1 LSIAHQ
7 THLADGDA
15 EVTVSEAR
23 VLADC
28 AFSAGSGDR
37 GQAGSYILERLRD
50 ILHADAAAIFAW
62 NPAAHRHVLVSN
74 LDYTQ
79 PTLDGLSDPYAD
91 TDPHQR
97 MLSTHQPLRI
107 ADLPYDYRDTE
118 MYQNVIAPM
127 GFRDGMTT
135 CLFAA
140 DGHYV
145 GMVHMSSATRGSFE
159 PRHPTLLNAIAP
171 SIGKLCTLARPRAF
185 PAADESRSAFVDRTG
200 CIQIINHTTT
210 LTVATDPRLTATITA
225 FLDSGKESVVGLW
238 LCAKTWLRVR
248 LDRVNEPL
256 LDSRAVALVTE
267 TDMLLPY
274 GLTEREV
281 DVLTGI
287 AEGLSNREIASS
299 HAISFRTTTT
309 HVERILNKLDERSRT
324 GAAIRAIHEDLVR
337 LSAACLK

>member
-1 LSIAHQ
+1 MSIAHQ

-91 TDPHQR
+91 TEPHQR

-118 MYQNVIAPM
+118 MYQKCHRAH
-127 GFRDGMTT
+127 GFSRRHD
-135 CLFAA
+135 
-140 DGHYV
+140 DV
-145 GMVHMSSATRGSFE
+145 PVRRGW
-159 PRHPTLLNAIAP
+159 PLRRHGA
-171 SIGKLCTLARPRAF
+171 
-185 PAADESRSAFVDRTG
+185 
-200 CIQIINHTTT
+200 H
-210 LTVATDPRLTATITA
+210 
-225 FLDSGKESVVGLW
+225 VVGD
-238 LCAKTWLRVR
+238 ARIVRTQASNAPRRHRPQHRKTLHPRST
-248 LDRVNEPL
+248 
-256 LDSRAVALVTE
+256 SRI
-267 TDMLLPY
+267 PCC
-274 GLTEREV
+274 R
-281 DVLTGI
+281 
-287 AEGLSNREIASS
+287 
-299 HAISFRTTTT
+299 
-309 HVERILNKLDERSRT
+309 
-324 GAAIRAIHEDLVR
+324 
-337 LSAACLK
+337 

>member
-1 LSIAHQ
+1 LSIAHRK
-7 THLADGDA
+7 HLADGDTQ
-15 EVTVSEAR
+15 VTVSEAR

-37 GQAGSYILERLRD
+37 GPAGSYILERLRD

-118 MYQNVIAPM
+118 MYQSVIAPM

-135 CLFAA
+135 CLFAE
-140 DGHYV
+140 DGRYT
-145 GMVHMSSATRGSFE
+145 GMVHMSSTTRDSFE

-171 SIGKLCTLARPRAF
+171 SIGKLCTLARPRGFATK
-185 PAADESRSAFVDRTG
+185 DESRAAFVDEAGR
-200 CIQIINHTTT
+200 IQPIDQTVE
-210 LTVATDPRLTATITA
+210 LTVAADPRLTATVAA
-225 FLDSGKESVVGLW
+225 FLDSGNESVVGLW
-238 LCAKTWLRVR
+238 LAADTWRRLR
-248 LDRVNEPL
+248 LDRVDEPL
-256 LDSRAVALVTE
+256 LDSQAVALVTE
-267 TDMLLPY
+267 TDVHLPY

-287 AEGLSNREIASS
+287 AKGLSNQQISS
-299 HAISFRTTTT
+299 RHAISVRTTTT

-324 GAAIRAIHEDLVR
+324 GAAIRAVHEGLIR
-337 LSAACLK
+337 LDS

>member
-1 LSIAHQ
+1 LSIARR
-7 THLADGDA
+7 THLPDGDIH
-15 EVTVSEAR
+15 VTVSEAR

-37 GQAGSYILERLRD
+37 AQAGSYILERLRD

-74 LDYTQ
+74 LAYTQ

-97 MLSTHQPLRI
+97 MLSTHKPLRI

-118 MYQNVIAPM
+118 MYQSVIAPM

-145 GMVHMSSATRGSFE
+145 GMVHMSSSTRGSFE
-159 PRHPTLLNAIAP
+159 PRHPTLLDAIAP
-171 SIGKLCTLARPRAF
+171 SIGKLCTLARPRGF
-185 PAADESRSAFVDRTG
+185 AAVDQSRAAFVDRTG
-200 CIQIINHTTT
+200 CVQLIDQTTT
-210 LTVATDPRLTATITA
+210 LTVATDPRLATTVTI
-225 FLDSGKESVVGLW
+225 FLDSGDESIVGLW
-238 LCAKTWLRVR
+238 LDTNTRLRVR
-248 LDRVNEPL
+248 LDRVDEPL
-256 LDSRAVALVTE
+256 LDSHAVALVTE
-267 TDMLLPY
+267 TDVNLPY

-287 AEGLSNREIASS
+287 AKGLSNQQIASN
-299 HAISFRTTTT
+299 HAVSFRTTTT

-324 GAAIRAIHEDLVR
+324 GAAIRAINEGLIR
-337 LSAACLK
+337 LDS

>member
-1 LSIAHQ
+1 MSIAHQ
-7 THLADGDA
+7 IHPAGGDT
-15 EVTVSEAR
+15 EVTVAEAR

-28 AFSAGSGDR
+28 AFSAGTGDR

-50 ILHADAAAIFAW
+50 MLHADAAAIFAW

-107 ADLPYDYRDTE
+107 ADLPYDYRNTE

-127 GFRDGMTT
+127 GLRDGMTT

-140 DGHYV
+140 DGRYA
-145 GMVHMSSATRGSFE
+145 GMVHMSSSTRGSFE
-159 PRHPTLLNAIAP
+159 PRHPALLNAIAP

-185 PAADESRSAFVDRTG
+185 PAADESRAAFVDRTG
-200 CIQIINHTTT
+200 CIQLIDQTAT
-210 LTVATDPRLTATITA
+210 LIVAADPRLTAKVTA
-225 FLDSGKESVVGLW
+225 FLNSGDEFVVGLW
-238 LCAKTWLRVR
+238 LAAHTWLRVR
-248 LDRVNEPL
+248 LDRVDEPL
-256 LDSRAVALVTE
+256 LDSHAVALVTE
-267 TDMLLPY
+267 TGMDLPY
-274 GLTEREV
+274 RLTEREV

-287 AEGLSNREIASS
+287 AKGLSNQQIASR
-299 HAISFRTTTT
+299 HAVSIRTATT

-324 GAAIRAIHEDLVR
+324 GAAIRALHEGLIR
-337 LSAACLK
+337 LDT

>member
-1 LSIAHQ
+1 LSIAPQPHRV
-7 THLADGDA
+7 DGGGD
-15 EVTVSEAR
+15 VSVAEAR

-37 GQAGSYILERLRD
+37 VQAGSYILERLRD
-50 ILHADAAAIFAW
+50 IVHADAAAIFAW
-62 NPAAHRHVLVSN
+62 NPAARRHVLVSN

-91 TDPHQR
+91 TEPHQR
-97 MLSTHQPLRI
+97 MLSSHEPLRI

-127 GFRDGMTT
+127 GFRDGMST

-159 PRHPTLLNAIAP
+159 PRHPTLLSAIAP
-171 SIGKLCTLARPRAF
+171 SVGKLCTLARPSAF
-185 PAADESRSAFVDRTG
+185 PASDASRSAFVDATG
-200 CIQIINHTTT
+200 CIQLVNHTAT
-210 LTVATDPRLTATITA
+210 LKIGTDPRFTATIAA
-225 FLDSGKESVVGLW
+225 FLDGGKELVVGLW
-238 LCAKTWLRVR
+238 PCAKTWLRVR

-256 LDSRAVALVTE
+256 MDSRAVALVTE
-267 TDMLLPY
+267 TDVLLPY
-274 GLTEREV
+274 GLTDREV

-287 AEGLSNREIASS
+287 AEGMSNQQIASS
-299 HAISFRTTTT
+299 HAISIRTTTT
-309 HVERILNKLDERSRT
+309 HVERILHKLDERSRT
-324 GAAIRAIHEDLVR
+324 GAAIRAIHEGLIRLV
-337 LSAACLK
+337 SPA